1 MRGEHDLYQPK
12 DGAECEHLEFKC
24 HGYPDADCDRTRYHR
39 LEPTAQS
46 ADSSEG
52 AAGHL
57 HPHHLVVDGLGT
69 GLQPDQRARHPLDEA
84 FEVDLVAQAIRRHRP
99 CNACPLQL
107 FNFRRCTEWPRFV
120 PQRSDRLGNRMN
132 AITKGPSRAK
142 LLSSSWSTRY

>member
-57 HPHHLVVDGLGT
+57 HPHHVVVGGLGA
-69 GLQPDQRARHPLDEA
+69 GLQPGGELGTQSMRLWRLTWSLRGAAGVGANLLPLLIQLCDIVHPAR
-84 FEVDLVAQAIRRHRP
+84 
-99 CNACPLQL
+99 
-107 FNFRRCTEWPRFV
+107 
-120 PQRSDRLGNRMN
+120 S
-132 AITKGPSRAK
+132 
-142 LLSSSWSTRY
+142 